1 VYEEALDQK
10 VPGIYLQR
18 EEIGGGEGG
27 GGGAEVS
34 VPALL
39 ERQGVLVG
47 VKADA
52 GLAPFEGP
60 GALPGDT
67 VTRGLERLP
76 EACARWKAR
85 GASFTKW
92 RSALAIRGRG
102 GPSGPSGSSSPGP
115 GPSSPSSFGA
125 SPAAVAANAEQ
136 LARYAAVSQAH
147 GLVPLIEPELLID
160 GAHPAEAAAG
170 ALKVCKNFFLGG
182 VNGWRCSWHAP
193 PVRRGS
199 SGGRGGGRRRRSRRR
214 QPRRRRRRRRQRAQ
228 LPLRRKRERERWRD

>member
-1 VYEEALDQK
+1 MYEEALDQK

-27 GGGAEVS
+27 GGGAEVL

-170 ALKVCKNFFLGG
+170 ALKVCRNFFF
-182 VNGWRCSWHAP
+182 
-193 PVRRGS
+193 
-199 SGGRGGGRRRRSRRR
+199 GGGSTAGGARGTHRR
-214 QPRRRRRRRRQRAQ
+214 
-228 LPLRRKRERERWRD
+228 